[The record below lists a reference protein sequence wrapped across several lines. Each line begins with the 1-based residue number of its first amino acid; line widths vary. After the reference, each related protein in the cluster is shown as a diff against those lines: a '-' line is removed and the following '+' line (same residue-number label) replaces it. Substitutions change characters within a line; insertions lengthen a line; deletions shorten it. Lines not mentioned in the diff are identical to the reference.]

1 MTMRRYNTVLVE
13 ITDESDTYTAF
24 DPKVTPSVAGLQIRL
39 VETRYSGVVVEIDT
53 DDAQHA
59 EMIADPDI
67 YEQIG
72 GPVPEY
78 VSGAQAKVA
87 LHVAG
92 HLASIEAL
100 MDHPDTDPIT
110 KIFWENTERFERRS
124 DAINQLAA
132 AIGLTQDDVEN
143 LLRQADQIR
152 P

>member
-1 MTMRRYNTVLVE
+1 MTIRRYNTILEEVE
-13 ITDESDTYTAF
+13 EEGYTSLI
-24 DPKVTPSVAGLQIRL
+24 PKTTASVDGYAIK
-39 VETRYSGVVVEIDT
+39 EYRYSGVVIECDT
-53 DDAQHA
+53 DEAQHA

-67 YEQIG
+67 SEQIG

-87 LHVAG
+87 LHVSG
-92 HLASIEAL
+92 NLAAIEAI
-100 MDHPDTDPIT
+100 MADPATDPIT

-124 DAINQLAA
+124 PAINNLAG

-143 LLRQADQIR
+143 LLRQADQIK